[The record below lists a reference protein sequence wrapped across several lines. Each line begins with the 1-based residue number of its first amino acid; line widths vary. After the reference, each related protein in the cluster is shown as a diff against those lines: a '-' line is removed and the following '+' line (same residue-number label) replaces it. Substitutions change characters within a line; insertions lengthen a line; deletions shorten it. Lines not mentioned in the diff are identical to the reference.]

1 MASVALSALAKRV
14 DALAKAVQKPLV
26 ASSVTILAGE
36 PMPDDVPGILIVRVL
51 TAPDGASEDYR
62 V

>member
-1 MASVALSALAKRV
+1 MASIALSALAKKI
-14 DALAKAVQKPLV
+14 DALAKAAQKPLA

-36 PMPDDVPGILIVRVL
+36 PMPDDVPGILIVRVI
-51 TAPDGASEDYR
+51 TAPAGASEDYR